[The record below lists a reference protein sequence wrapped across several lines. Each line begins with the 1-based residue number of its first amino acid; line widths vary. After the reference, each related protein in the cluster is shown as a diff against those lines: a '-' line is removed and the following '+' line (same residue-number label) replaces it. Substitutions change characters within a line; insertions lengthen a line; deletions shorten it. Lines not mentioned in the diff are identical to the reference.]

1 MTARLTFL
9 GIVVFWLAMNA
20 LLWNSEYGA
29 RGGDTP
35 VPAALVWKKIL
46 TAPDASS
53 LSVYQNG
60 DRMGYCEFSTGV
72 GQQMATYDEDKPPPE
87 GFSTRAGY
95 QIHIAGNIS
104 LGDFTNRLKF
114 DGRMQFNRFRE
125 WKELTLR
132 VTSRQA
138 VIEIH
143 SLATNQLAHIKCSN
157 DGVLL
162 LERDLAFTD
171 LQNPGGIVRVLTG
184 NLAGGFWD
192 MFDLPELAPE
202 AAAAQKIEWDA
213 RRTRVKIGS
222 EAVPV
227 YQLETTVLGRPVTV
241 DVSTLGEI
249 LCIDLPGDMTAR
261 IDEWAKP

>member
-1 MTARLTFL
+1 
-9 GIVVFWLAMNA
+9 V
-20 LLWNSEYGA
+20 

-35 VPAALVWKKIL
+35 VPVPLVWKKIL

-72 GQQMATYDEDKPPPE
+72 GQQMATFDEDKPPPE
-87 GFSTRAGY
+87 GFSTRTGY
-95 QIHIAGNIS
+95 QIHVAGNVS

-114 DGRMQFNRFRE
+114 DGRVQFNRLRE
-125 WKELTLR
+125 WQELNLKI
-132 VTSRQA
+132 TSRTA

-143 SLATNQLAHIKCSN
+143 SLATNQTAHVKCSN
-157 DGVLL
+157 EGVPL
-162 LERDLAFTD
+162 LERDVAFAD
-171 LQNPGGIVRVLTG
+171 LQDPGAIVRALTG

-192 MFDLPELAPE
+192 MFDLPELSPD
-202 AAAAQKIEWDA
+202 AAAQKIEWDA
-213 RRTRVKIGS
+213 RRTRVKIGT

-227 YQLETTVLGRPVTV
+227 YQLETSVLGRIVTV

-249 LCIDLPGDMTAR
+249 LRIELPGDISAR
-261 IDEWAKP
+261 IDEWSKP